1 MKKFIAITI
10 ALLAVV
16 TLLAACGTDSNT
28 TSAPSASNDSE
39 VVEVETT
46 LEPELTTSQKN
57 AIRMAESY
65 LDFTSF
71 SRSGLIEQLE
81 YEGFSNE
88 DAVFAVDNIE
98 VDWNEQAVKEAASYL
113 DFMAFSFDGIVEQLE
128 YEGFTHEQAVYGAQ
142 QNGF

>member
-1 MKKFIAITI
+1 MKKFIAITLAI
-10 ALLAVV
+10 LAVMALL
-16 TLLAACGTDSNT
+16 TACGADSET
-28 TSAPSASNDSE
+28 ASAPNVNDNAAPAK
-39 VVEVETT
+39 VETT
-46 LEPELTTSQKN
+46 PEPELSTSQKN

-71 SRSGLIEQLE
+71 SRNGLIEQLE

-88 DAVFAVDNIE
+88 DAVFAVDSMDI
-98 VDWNEQAVKEAASYL
+98 DWNEQAVLEAASYL
-113 DFMAFSFDGIVEQLE
+113 DFMAFSFDGLVEQLE